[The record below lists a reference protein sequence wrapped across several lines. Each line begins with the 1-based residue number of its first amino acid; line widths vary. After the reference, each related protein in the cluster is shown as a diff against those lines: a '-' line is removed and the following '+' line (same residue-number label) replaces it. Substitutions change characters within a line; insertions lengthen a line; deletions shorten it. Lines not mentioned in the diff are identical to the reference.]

1 MLDRL
6 DVPIRAQRGELHRRA
21 VVDLDMRLDTRE
33 IRSTCL
39 LFRPESSKGTYLYTV
54 LTRCGDDLPA
64 IKLQRGDTIVK
75 FDGLK
80 DAACAYIPDLHGML
94 GFTRQKREGNVDEK
108 TYSNAL
114 VEPTT
119 DDVQLVEL
127 KTGNWSRMAK

>member
-33 IRSTCL
+33 IRSTCF

-80 DAACAYIPDLHGML
+80 DATRAYIPDLHSML
-94 GFTRQKREGNVDEK
+94 GIAR
-108 TYSNAL
+108 
-114 VEPTT
+114 
-119 DDVQLVEL
+119 
-127 KTGNWSRMAK
+127 